1 MAPDCGS
8 SMRSRS
14 ASKLFECLCRPCIG
28 KATLLRGNVGLEL
41 EALWTVDFVFILS
54 LIFHHGPTFAA
65 AIGVLITVCFCC

>member
-1 MAPDCGS
+1 MTWPQIAAVV
-8 SMRSRS
+8 MRSRS

-54 LIFHHGPTFAA
+54 LIFHHGLD
-65 AIGVLITVCFCC
+65 G